1 MDERLKASVKGETRG
16 VVKQFA
22 RGVPIDYER
31 ATFDMR
37 ARERHADLHGYRALF
52 LRYFARVYEI
62 ISYPPPF
69 FIFIRSR
76 GVGVTT
82 LRARPCATPSCHRQ
96 E

>member
-37 ARERHADLHGYRALF
+37 ARERHADLHGYRAF
-52 LRYFARVYEI
+52 
-62 ISYPPPF
+62 
-69 FIFIRSR
+69 
-76 GVGVTT
+76 
-82 LRARPCATPSCHRQ
+82 SCVIC
-96 E
+96 